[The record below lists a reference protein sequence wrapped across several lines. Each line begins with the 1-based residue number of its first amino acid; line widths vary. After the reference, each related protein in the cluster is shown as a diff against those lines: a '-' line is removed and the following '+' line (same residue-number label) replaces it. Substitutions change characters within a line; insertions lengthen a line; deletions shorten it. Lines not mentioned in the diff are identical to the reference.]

1 MRPLPPL
8 PDWLKL
14 EHQVAHILT
23 EQENHGW
30 YFDESLDGNLNLLS
44 DESMKKLVRYYET
57 GTLSLADHY
66 LLLNEIIGPK
76 AMSLVLHLPN

>member
-30 YFDESLDGNLNLLS
+30 FFDEPAAREL
-44 DESMKKLVRYYET
+44 ESALRRESVSYT
-57 GTLSLADHY
+57 HLTL
-66 LLLNEIIGPK
+66 PTK
-76 AMSLVLHLPN
+76 A

>member
-30 YFDESLDGNLNLLS
+30 FFDE
-44 DESMKKLVRYYET
+44 ESARELESALRREYE
-57 GTLSLADHY
+57 
-66 LLLNEIIGPK
+66 
-76 AMSLVLHLPN
+76 